1 MKLILNE
8 IVFQFFFNKLYF
20 FFLNQCTKNRV
31 LKQKKKT
38 FKIIFK
44 IDENNKRKKNPNVLC
59 LNVFEKIQY
68 EKYCY
73 KK

>member
-8 IVFQFFFNKLYF
+8 IVFQFFFNKLYI

-31 LKQKKKT
+31 LKQKKT

>member
-1 MKLILNE
+1 MKLSFN
-8 IVFQFFFNKLYF
+8 FFLINYIF

>member
-1 MKLILNE
+1 MKLSFN
-8 IVFQFFFNKLYF
+8 FFFNKLYI

-31 LKQKKKT
+31 LKQKKT

-44 IDENNKRKKNPNVLC
+44 IDENNKRKKILMFYVSMFLKRSNMKNIVIK
-59 LNVFEKIQY
+59 N
-68 EKYCY
+68 